1 MKEFT
6 SAPILVIFMVLV
18 GGVLVRHLTYKPE
31 VPPDSLPSINNDRYM
46 EILKELD
53 KAMDVVS
60 MDGLAPGGFHEWFM
74 PRINEAREAGA
85 SEVEINLRLNR
96 VWLLALRGKY
106 FDDFLRRLARDGHRT
121 LEKHIQFLKIP

>member
-1 MKEFT
+1 VKELT
-6 SAPILVIFMVLV
+6 TPPVLAIFVVLMV
-18 GGVLVRHLTYKPE
+18 GVFVRHLTYGP
-31 VPPDSLPSINNDRYM
+31 VTSHDILPTSSEKYL

-60 MDGLAPGGFHEWFM
+60 MDGLAPGGFWEWFM

-96 VWLLALRGKY
+96 VWILAEKGKY
-106 FDDFLRRLARDGHRT
+106 FDQFLWEIDHSHPEALKGY
-121 LEKHIQFLKIP
+121 IQFLKIP